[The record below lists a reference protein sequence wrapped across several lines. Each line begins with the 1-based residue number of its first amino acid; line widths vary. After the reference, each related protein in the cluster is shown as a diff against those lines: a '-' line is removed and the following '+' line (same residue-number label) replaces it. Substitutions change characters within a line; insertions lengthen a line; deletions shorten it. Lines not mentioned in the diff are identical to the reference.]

1 MAFGAIR
8 KFPNDTRPRV
18 GIGVDIPFI
27 AGGVFTPNFTT
38 QKAIK
43 NNLINYFLTNPG
55 ERPGNPTF
63 GGGLR
68 GFIFEQISNQN
79 LDFLREDIEE
89 KIREQFPNISLID
102 LQISGI
108 DSDATNNNTIEVQ
121 MFYSVDNTDIEDELT
136 LSFN

>member
-1 MAFGAIR
+1 MAFGAIQ

-27 AGGVFTPNFTT
+27 AGGVFTPNYQTK
-38 QKAIK
+38 KAIK

-68 GFIFEQISNQN
+68 GFIFEQISQQN
-79 LDFLREDIEE
+79 LDLW
-89 KIREQFPNISLID
+89 D
-102 LQISGI
+102 L
-108 DSDATNNNTIEVQ
+108 
-121 MFYSVDNTDIEDELT
+121 
-136 LSFN
+136 